1 MSNPH
6 SKNSENLKTSD
17 SIESEPVQAESAK
30 STPVPAKLT
39 RSKPTKSLRIAIF
52 TDVFLGIPGGIP
64 SSIRAQKT
72 ALESLGHQV
81 TIFCPGT
88 QQDFENPL
96 SKFGAN
102 HDPNIILVP
111 TAKFLINGASFSK
124 WTKQIVHFIE
134 KKYPNLAETFDL
146 FHIHYE
152 ATTSMAGLILAKKH
166 HIKTIQT
173 MHGRED
179 MAIAINVPHPF
190 KTLAATGINLIH
202 RTTLKS
208 ILKNSPKPDYQ
219 NPVLKKSPDL
229 NYQNAEIKSSSQPD
243 HQNPELKNLAPTI
256 ARRQMWQMM
265 TRQANLAD
273 QVITPSAHFAKKLR
287 LFGVTR
293 PISVISNGINDQEIT
308 NFTPK
313 IRTYQNHE
321 PLRILWFSRL
331 SKEKRILPFLESL
344 QIAQKLEPNFRFI
357 FTIIGDGN
365 QISKVQKFCKKH
377 FDETS
382 IKILGTI
389 PHQEILQKYTEDQH
403 LSIINS
409 YQFDTQGLTILEA
422 AACNLPVIYADPD
435 MTEIV
440 PNHGGLCAKSP
451 TPRAMAKLLLKIHR
465 QPELIQKLSQ
475 NLAASEK
482 TYLQSHQIEKLLKL
496 YRQLS

>member
-6 SKNSENLKTSD
+6 SKNPESLKYQNLKG
-17 SIESEPVQAESAK
+17 QNLK
-30 STPVPAKLT
+30 NPA
-39 RSKPTKSLRIAIF
+39 PTKALRIAIF

-96 SKFGAN
+96 SQFGAN

-111 TAKFLINGASFSK
+111 TAKFLVNGAPFSK
-124 WTKQIVHFIE
+124 WTKYVTRFIE
-134 KKYPNLAETFDL
+134 QKYPNLAETFDL
-146 FHIHYE
+146 FHVHYE
-152 ATTSMAGLILAKKH
+152 ATTSMAGLLLAKKYG
-166 HIKTIQT
+166 IKVIQT

-179 MAIAINVPHPF
+179 MAIAINAPHPF

-202 RTTLKS
+202 RTTLKPIAKKS
-208 ILKNSPKPDYQ
+208 LKPDYQ
-219 NPVLKKSPDL
+219 NT
-229 NYQNAEIKSSSQPD
+229 EI
-243 HQNPELKNLAPTI
+243 KNLAPTI

-265 TRQANLAD
+265 VRQANLAD
-273 QVITPSAHFAKKLR
+273 QVITPSAHFAKKLQ

-293 PISVISNGINDQEIT
+293 PISVISNGIADQEMT
-308 NFTPK
+308 NFTPQV
-313 IRTYQNHE
+313 RSYQRSE

-344 QIAQKLEPNFRFI
+344 KLAQELEPNFRFI

-365 QISKVQKFCKKH
+365 QMSKVQKFCKKH
-377 FDETS
+377 FDEAS
-382 IKILGTI
+382 IKIFGTI
-389 PHQEILQKYTEDQH
+389 PHQEILQKYTKDQH

-435 MTEIV
+435 MSEIV

-451 TPRAMAKLLLKIHR
+451 NPCAMTELLLKIYH

-482 TYLQSHQIEKLLKL
+482 TYLQSQQIEKLLKL

>member
-6 SKNSENLKTSD
+6 SKNSENLKH
-17 SIESEPVQAESAK
+17 QNFK
-30 STPVPAKLT
+30 SQNPKNPA
-39 RSKPTKSLRIAIF
+39 PTKTLRIAIF

-96 SKFGAN
+96 SQFGAN

-111 TAKFLINGASFSK
+111 TAKFLVNGAPFSK
-124 WTKQIVHFIE
+124 WTKHVIRFIE
-134 KKYPNLAETFDL
+134 EKYPNLTESFDF

-152 ATTSMAGLILAKKH
+152 ATTSMAGLILAKKY

-190 KTLAATGINLIH
+190 KTIAATGINLIH
-202 RTTLKS
+202 CTTLKS
-208 ILKNSPKPDYQ
+208 ISKKSPRPDYQ
-219 NPVLKKSPDL
+219 NPEPKKSPSL
-229 NYQNAEIKSSSQPD
+229 NYQNTKI
-243 HQNPELKNLAPTI
+243 KNLAPTI
-256 ARRQMWQMM
+256 ARREMWQMM

-273 QVITPSAHFAKKLR
+273 QVITPSAHFAKKLQ
-287 LFGVTR
+287 LLGVIR
-293 PISVISNGINDQEIT
+293 PISVISNGIADQEIA
-308 NFTPK
+308 NFTPQ
-313 IRTYQNHE
+313 IRAYQNHK

-331 SKEKRILPFLESL
+331 SKEKRILPFLEAL
-344 QIAQKLEPNFRFI
+344 KITQELEPNFRFV

-365 QISKVQKFCKKH
+365 QMSKVRKFCRKH
-377 FDETS
+377 FDEAS

-435 MTEIV
+435 MSEIV

-451 TPRAMAKLLLKIHR
+451 TPHAMAELLLKIYH
-465 QPELIQKLSQ
+465 QPEIIQKLSQ

-482 TYLQSHQIEKLLKL
+482 TYLQSHQIEKLLGL

>member
-6 SKNSENLKTSD
+6 SQNLENLKNSEPTK
-17 SIESEPVQAESAK
+17 SEPTQLNPKNPS
-30 STPVPAKLT
+30 
-39 RSKPTKSLRIAIF
+39 PTKSLRIAIF

-96 SKFGAN
+96 SQFGAN

-111 TAKFLINGASFSK
+111 TAKFLVNGAPFSK
-124 WTKQIVHFIE
+124 WTKYVTRFIE
-134 KKYPNLAETFDL
+134 QKYPNLAETFDL
-146 FHIHYE
+146 FHVHYE
-152 ATTSMAGLILAKKH
+152 ATTSMAGLLLAKKYG
-166 HIKTIQT
+166 IKVIQT

-202 RTTLKS
+202 RTTLKPIAKKS
-208 ILKNSPKPDYQ
+208 LKPDYQ
-219 NPVLKKSPDL
+219 NT
-229 NYQNAEIKSSSQPD
+229 EI
-243 HQNPELKNLAPTI
+243 KNLAPTI

-265 TRQANLAD
+265 VRQANLAD
-273 QVITPSAHFAKKLR
+273 QVITPSAHFAKKLQ

-293 PISVISNGINDQEIT
+293 PISVISNGIADQEMT
-308 NFTPK
+308 NFTPQV
-313 IRTYQNHE
+313 RSYQRNE

-344 QIAQKLEPNFRFI
+344 KLAQELEPNFRFI

-365 QISKVQKFCKKH
+365 QMSKVQKFCKKH
-377 FDETS
+377 FDEAS
-382 IKILGTI
+382 IKIFGTI
-389 PHQEILQKYTEDQH
+389 PHQEILQKYTKDQH

-435 MTEIV
+435 MSEIV

-451 TPRAMAKLLLKIHR
+451 NPCAMTELLLKIYH

-482 TYLQSHQIEKLLKL
+482 TYLQSQQIEKLLKL

>member
-6 SKNSENLKTSD
+6 SKNPESLKHQNLKD
-17 SIESEPVQAESAK
+17 QNLK
-30 STPVPAKLT
+30 NPA
-39 RSKPTKSLRIAIF
+39 PTKTLRIAIF

-64 SSIRAQKT
+64 SSIRAQKDS
-72 ALESLGHQV
+72 LEALGHQV

-96 SKFGAN
+96 SQFGAN

-111 TAKFLINGASFSK
+111 TAKFLVNGAPFSK
-124 WTKQIVHFIE
+124 WTKYATRFIE
-134 KKYPNLAETFDL
+134 QKYPNLAETFDL

-152 ATTSMAGLILAKKH
+152 ATTSMAGLLLAKKYG
-166 HIKTIQT
+166 IKVVQT

-179 MAIAINVPHPF
+179 MAIATNVPHPF

-208 ILKNSPKPDYQ
+208 ILKKSSRSDYR
-219 NPVLKKSPDL
+219 NPEPKKSPGP
-229 NYQNAEIKSSSQPD
+229 NYQNAEI
-243 HQNPELKNLAPTI
+243 KNLAPTI
-256 ARRQMWQMM
+256 ARREMWQMM
-265 TRQANLAD
+265 VRQANLAD

-293 PISVISNGINDQEIT
+293 PISVISNGISDQEIA
-308 NFTPK
+308 NFTPR
-313 IRTYQNHE
+313 IRTYQDHE

-344 QIAQKLEPNFRFI
+344 RIAQELEPNFRFI

-365 QISKVQKFCKKH
+365 QMSKVQKFCKKH
-377 FDETS
+377 FDEAS

-389 PHQEILQKYTEDQH
+389 PHQEILQKYTKDQH

-435 MTEIV
+435 MSEIV

-451 TPRAMAKLLLKIHR
+451 APRAMAELLLEIYH

>member
-6 SKNSENLKTSD
+6 SKNPESLKHQNLKG
-17 SIESEPVQAESAK
+17 QNLK
-30 STPVPAKLT
+30 NPA
-39 RSKPTKSLRIAIF
+39 PTKALRIAIF

-96 SKFGAN
+96 SQFGAN

-111 TAKFLINGASFSK
+111 TAKFLVNGAPFSK
-124 WTKQIVHFIE
+124 WTKYVTRFIE
-134 KKYPNLAETFDL
+134 QKYPNLAETFDL
-146 FHIHYE
+146 FHVHYE
-152 ATTSMAGLILAKKH
+152 ATTSMAGLLLAKKYG
-166 HIKTIQT
+166 IKVIQT

-202 RTTLKS
+202 RTTLKPIAKKS
-208 ILKNSPKPDYQ
+208 LKPDYQ
-219 NPVLKKSPDL
+219 NT
-229 NYQNAEIKSSSQPD
+229 EI
-243 HQNPELKNLAPTI
+243 KNLAPTI

-265 TRQANLAD
+265 VRQANLAD
-273 QVITPSAHFAKKLR
+273 QVITPSAHFAKKLQ

-293 PISVISNGINDQEIT
+293 PISVISNGIADQEMT
-308 NFTPK
+308 NFTPQV
-313 IRTYQNHE
+313 RSYQRSE
-321 PLRILWFSRL
+321 PLHILWFSRL

-344 QIAQKLEPNFRFI
+344 KLAQELEPNFRFI

-365 QISKVQKFCKKH
+365 QMSKVQKFCKKH
-377 FDETS
+377 FDEAS
-382 IKILGTI
+382 IKIFGTI
-389 PHQEILQKYTEDQH
+389 PHQEILQKYTKDQH

-435 MTEIV
+435 MSEIV

-451 TPRAMAKLLLKIHR
+451 NPCAMTELLLKIYH

-482 TYLQSHQIEKLLKL
+482 TYLQSQQIEKLLKL

>member
-6 SKNSENLKTSD
+6 SKNPESLKYQNLKG
-17 SIESEPVQAESAK
+17 QNLK
-30 STPVPAKLT
+30 NPA
-39 RSKPTKSLRIAIF
+39 PTKALRIAIF

-64 SSIRAQKT
+64 SSIRAQKDS
-72 ALESLGHQV
+72 LEALGHQV

-96 SKFGAN
+96 SQFGAN

-111 TAKFLINGASFSK
+111 TAKFLVNGAPFSK
-124 WTKQIVHFIE
+124 WAKEVVRFIE
-134 KKYPNLAETFDL
+134 KKYPNLAESFDL

-152 ATTSMAGLILAKKH
+152 ATTSMAGLILAKKY
-166 HIKTIQT
+166 HIKTVQT

-179 MAIAINVPHPF
+179 MAIAINVPHPL

-208 ILKNSPKPDYQ
+208 ISKKSPRPDYQ
-219 NPVLKKSPDL
+219 NPEPKKSLGL
-229 NYQNAEIKSSSQPD
+229 NYQNAEI
-243 HQNPELKNLAPTI
+243 KNLAPTI
-256 ARRQMWQMM
+256 ARREMWQMM

-293 PISVISNGINDQEIT
+293 PISVISNGISDQEIA
-308 NFTPK
+308 NFTPR
-313 IRTYQNHE
+313 IRTYQDHK

-331 SKEKRILPFLESL
+331 SKEKRILPFLEAL
-344 QIAQKLEPNFRFI
+344 KITQELEPNFRFV

-365 QISKVQKFCKKH
+365 QMSKVQKFCKKH
-377 FDETS
+377 FDEAS

-389 PHQEILQKYTEDQH
+389 PHQEILQKYTKDQH

-435 MTEIV
+435 MSEIV

-451 TPRAMAKLLLKIHR
+451 SPRAMAELLLKIHH
-465 QPELIQKLSQ
+465 QPEIIQKLSQ

-482 TYLQSHQIEKLLKL
+482 TYLQSHQIEKLLGL

>member
-6 SKNSENLKTSD
+6 SKNPESLKHQNLKG
-17 SIESEPVQAESAK
+17 QNLK
-30 STPVPAKLT
+30 NPA
-39 RSKPTKSLRIAIF
+39 PTKALRIAIF

-96 SKFGAN
+96 SQFGAN

-111 TAKFLINGASFSK
+111 TAKFLVNGAPFSK
-124 WTKQIVHFIE
+124 WTKQVVRFIE
-134 KKYPNLAETFDL
+134 GKYPNLTESFDL

-152 ATTSMAGLILAKKH
+152 ATTSMAGLILAKKY
-166 HIKTIQT
+166 HIKTVQT

-179 MAIAINVPHPF
+179 MAIAINAPHPF
-190 KTLAATGINLIH
+190 KTIAATGINLIH

-208 ILKNSPKPDYQ
+208 ISKKSPRPDYQ
-219 NPVLKKSPDL
+219 NPEPKKSPGP
-229 NYQNAEIKSSSQPD
+229 NYQNAEI
-243 HQNPELKNLAPTI
+243 KNLAPTI
-256 ARRQMWQMM
+256 ARREMWQMM
-265 TRQANLAD
+265 VRQANLAD
-273 QVITPSAHFAKKLR
+273 QVITPSAHFAKKLQ

-293 PISVISNGINDQEIT
+293 PISVISNGISDQEIA
-308 NFTPK
+308 NFTPR
-313 IRTYQNHE
+313 IRTYQDHE

-344 QIAQKLEPNFRFI
+344 RIAQELEPSFRFI

-365 QISKVQKFCKKH
+365 QMSKVQKFCRKH
-377 FDETS
+377 FDEAS
-382 IKILGTI
+382 VKILGTI

-435 MTEIV
+435 MSEIV

-451 TPRAMAKLLLKIHR
+451 TPHAMAELLLEIYH
-465 QPELIQKLSQ
+465 QPEIIQKLSQ

-482 TYLQSHQIEKLLKL
+482 TYLQSHQIEKLLGL

>member
-1 MSNPH
+1 MSNTH
-6 SKNSENLKTSD
+6 SQNSENLKHQN
-17 SIESEPVQAESAK
+17 PKGQN
-30 STPVPAKLT
+30 PQNPAPIKT
-39 RSKPTKSLRIAIF
+39 LRIAIF

-64 SSIRAQKT
+64 SSIRAQK
-72 ALESLGHQV
+72 ASLEALGHQV

-88 QQDFENPL
+88 QKDYSNPL
-96 SKFGAN
+96 NKFGAD
-102 HDPNIILVP
+102 HDPNVILVP
-111 TAKFLINGASFSK
+111 TAKFLVNGAPFSK
-124 WTKQIVHFIE
+124 WTKEVVRFIE
-134 KKYPNLAETFDL
+134 QKYPNLTKSFDL

-152 ATTSMAGLILAKKH
+152 ATTSMAGLILAKKY

-179 MAIAINVPHPF
+179 MAITINVPHPF

-202 RTTLKS
+202 YTTLKP
-208 ILKNSPKPDYQ
+208 ILKKTPKSDYR
-219 NPVLKKSPDL
+219 NPEPKKSPGL
-229 NYQNAEIKSSSQPD
+229 NYQNTEI
-243 HQNPELKNLAPTI
+243 KNLAPTI
-256 ARRQMWQMM
+256 ARREMWQMM
-265 TRQANLAD
+265 VRQANLAD
-273 QVITPSAHFAKKLR
+273 QVITPSAHFAKKLQ

-293 PISVISNGINDQEIT
+293 PISVISNGIADQEMT

-313 IRTYQNHE
+313 IRTYQNNE

-344 QIAQKLEPNFRFI
+344 RIAQKLEPNFRFI
-357 FTIIGDGN
+357 FAIIGDGN
-365 QISKVQKFCKKH
+365 QMSKVQKFCKKH
-377 FDETS
+377 FDEAS

-451 TPRAMAKLLLKIHR
+451 APRDMAELLLEIYH

>member
-1 MSNPH
+1 MPNPH
-6 SKNSENLKTSD
+6 SKLH
-17 SIESEPVQAESAK
+17 
-30 STPVPAKLT
+30 
-39 RSKPTKSLRIAIF
+39 IAIF

-72 ALESLGHQV
+72 SLEALGHQV

-88 QQDFENPL
+88 QKDYSNPL
-96 SKFGAN
+96 NKFGAD

-111 TAKFLINGASFSK
+111 TAKFLVNGAPFSK
-124 WTKQIVHFIE
+124 WTKYVTRFIE

-152 ATTSMAGLILAKKH
+152 ATTSMAGLLLAKKYG
-166 HIKTIQT
+166 IKVVQT

-208 ILKNSPKPDYQ
+208 IAKKSPKPDYQ
-219 NPVLKKSPDL
+219 NT
-229 NYQNAEIKSSSQPD
+229 EI
-243 HQNPELKNLAPTI
+243 KNLAPTI
-256 ARRQMWQMM
+256 ARREMWQMM
-265 TRQANLAD
+265 IRQANLAD
-273 QVITPSAHFAKKLR
+273 QVITPSAHFAKKLQ
-287 LFGVTR
+287 LFGVTH
-293 PISVISNGINDQEIT
+293 PISVISNGIADQEIA

-313 IRTYQNHE
+313 IRNYQRSE

-344 QIAQKLEPNFRFI
+344 RIAQKLEPNFRFI

-365 QISKVQKFCKKH
+365 QMSKVQKFCKKH
-377 FDETS
+377 FDEAS

-435 MTEIV
+435 MSEIV

-451 TPRAMAKLLLKIHR
+451 TPHAMAELLLKIYH
-465 QPELIQKLSQ
+465 QPEIIQKLSQ

-482 TYLQSHQIEKLLKL
+482 TYLQSHQIKKLLDL
-496 YRQLS
+496 YFSLLNF

>member
-1 MSNPH
+1 MSTPH
-6 SKNSENLKTSD
+6 SQNLENFKNSEP
-17 SIESEPVQAESAK
+17 IESEPVQAESAK
-30 STPVPAKLT
+30 SKPIQSKFT

-72 ALESLGHQV
+72 SLEALGHQV

-88 QQDFENPL
+88 QKDYSNPL
-96 SKFGAN
+96 NKFGAD

-111 TAKFLINGASFSK
+111 TAKFLVNGAPFSK
-124 WTKQIVHFIE
+124 WTKYVTRFIE

-146 FHIHYE
+146 FHVHYE
-152 ATTSMAGLILAKKH
+152 ATTSMAGLLLAKKYG
-166 HIKTIQT
+166 IKVIQT

-202 RTTLKS
+202 RTTLKPIAKKS
-208 ILKNSPKPDYQ
+208 LKPDYQ
-219 NPVLKKSPDL
+219 NT
-229 NYQNAEIKSSSQPD
+229 EI
-243 HQNPELKNLAPTI
+243 KNLAPTI

-265 TRQANLAD
+265 VRQANLAD
-273 QVITPSAHFAKKLR
+273 QVITPSAHFAKKLQ

-293 PISVISNGINDQEIT
+293 PISVISNGIADQEMT
-308 NFTPK
+308 NFTPQV
-313 IRTYQNHE
+313 RSYQRSE

-344 QIAQKLEPNFRFI
+344 KLAQELEPNFRFI

-365 QISKVQKFCKKH
+365 QMSKVQKFCKKH
-377 FDETS
+377 FDEAS
-382 IKILGTI
+382 IKIFGTI
-389 PHQEILQKYTEDQH
+389 PHQEILQKYTKDQH

-435 MTEIV
+435 MSEIV

-451 TPRAMAKLLLKIHR
+451 NPCAMTELLLKIYH

-482 TYLQSHQIEKLLKL
+482 TYLQSQQIEKLLKL

>member
-6 SKNSENLKTSD
+6 SKNPESLKHQNLKG
-17 SIESEPVQAESAK
+17 QNLK
-30 STPVPAKLT
+30 NPA
-39 RSKPTKSLRIAIF
+39 PTKALRIAIF

-96 SKFGAN
+96 SQFGAN

-111 TAKFLINGASFSK
+111 TAKFLVNGAPFSK
-124 WTKQIVHFIE
+124 WTKYVTRFIE
-134 KKYPNLAETFDL
+134 QKYPNLAETFDL
-146 FHIHYE
+146 FHVHYE
-152 ATTSMAGLILAKKH
+152 ATTSMAGLLLAKKYG
-166 HIKTIQT
+166 IKVIQT

-202 RTTLKS
+202 RTTLKPIAKKS
-208 ILKNSPKPDYQ
+208 LKPDYQ
-219 NPVLKKSPDL
+219 NT
-229 NYQNAEIKSSSQPD
+229 EI
-243 HQNPELKNLAPTI
+243 KNLAPTI

-265 TRQANLAD
+265 VRQANLAD
-273 QVITPSAHFAKKLR
+273 QVITPSAHFAKKLQ

-293 PISVISNGINDQEIT
+293 PISVISNGIADQEMT
-308 NFTPK
+308 NFTPQV
-313 IRTYQNHE
+313 RSYQRSE

-344 QIAQKLEPNFRFI
+344 KLAQELEPNFRFI

-365 QISKVQKFCKKH
+365 QMSKVQKFCKKH
-377 FDETS
+377 FDEAS

-389 PHQEILQKYTEDQH
+389 PHQEILQKYTKDQH

-435 MTEIV
+435 MSEIV

-451 TPRAMAKLLLKIHR
+451 NPCAMTELLLKIYH

-482 TYLQSHQIEKLLKL
+482 TYLQSQQIEKLLKL

>member
-6 SKNSENLKTSD
+6 SKNPESLKYQNLKG
-17 SIESEPVQAESAK
+17 QNLK
-30 STPVPAKLT
+30 NPA
-39 RSKPTKSLRIAIF
+39 PTKAFRIAIF

-88 QQDFENPL
+88 QQDFKNPL

-102 HDPNIILVP
+102 CDPNIILVP
-111 TAKFLINGASFSK
+111 TAKFLVNGAPFSK
-124 WTKQIVHFIE
+124 WTKEVVRFIE
-134 KKYPNLAETFDL
+134 GKYPNLTESFDL

-152 ATTSMAGLILAKKH
+152 ATTSMAGLILAKKY
-166 HIKTIQT
+166 HIKTVQT

-208 ILKNSPKPDYQ
+208 ILKKSSRSDYR
-219 NPVLKKSPDL
+219 NPEPKKSPGP
-229 NYQNAEIKSSSQPD
+229 NYQNAEI
-243 HQNPELKNLAPTI
+243 KNLAPTI

-265 TRQANLAD
+265 VRQANLAD
-273 QVITPSAHFAKKLR
+273 QVITPSAHFAKKLQ

-293 PISVISNGINDQEIT
+293 PISVISNGIADQEMT
-308 NFTPK
+308 NFTPQV
-313 IRTYQNHE
+313 RSYQRSE

-344 QIAQKLEPNFRFI
+344 KLAQELEPNFRFI

-365 QISKVQKFCKKH
+365 QMSKVQKFCKKH
-377 FDETS
+377 FDEAS
-382 IKILGTI
+382 IKIFGTI
-389 PHQEILQKYTEDQH
+389 PHQEILQKYTKDQH

-435 MTEIV
+435 MSEIV

-451 TPRAMAKLLLKIHR
+451 NPCAMTELLLKIYH

>member
-6 SKNSENLKTSD
+6 SKNPESLKHQNLKG
-17 SIESEPVQAESAK
+17 QNLK
-30 STPVPAKLT
+30 NPA
-39 RSKPTKSLRIAIF
+39 PTKALRIAIF

-96 SKFGAN
+96 SQFGAN

-111 TAKFLINGASFSK
+111 TAKFLVNGAPFSK
-124 WTKQIVHFIE
+124 WTKYVTRFIE
-134 KKYPNLAETFDL
+134 QKYPNLAETFDL
-146 FHIHYE
+146 FHVHYE
-152 ATTSMAGLILAKKH
+152 ATTSMAGLLLAKKYG
-166 HIKTIQT
+166 IKVIQT

-202 RTTLKS
+202 RTTLKPIAKKS
-208 ILKNSPKPDYQ
+208 LKPDYQ
-219 NPVLKKSPDL
+219 NT
-229 NYQNAEIKSSSQPD
+229 EI
-243 HQNPELKNLAPTI
+243 KNLAPTI

-265 TRQANLAD
+265 VRQANLAD
-273 QVITPSAHFAKKLR
+273 QVITPSAHFAKKLQ
-287 LFGVTR
+287 LFGVTH
-293 PISVISNGINDQEIT
+293 PISVISNGIADQEMT
-308 NFTPK
+308 NFTPQV
-313 IRTYQNHE
+313 RSYQRSE

-344 QIAQKLEPNFRFI
+344 KLAQELEPNFRFI

-365 QISKVQKFCKKH
+365 QMSKVQKFCKKH
-377 FDETS
+377 FDEAS
-382 IKILGTI
+382 IKIFGTI
-389 PHQEILQKYTEDQH
+389 PHQEILQKYTKDQH

-435 MTEIV
+435 MSEIV

-451 TPRAMAKLLLKIHR
+451 NPCAMTELLLKIYH

-482 TYLQSHQIEKLLKL
+482 TYLQSQQIEKLLKL

>member
-6 SKNSENLKTSD
+6 SKNPESLKHQNLKG
-17 SIESEPVQAESAK
+17 QNLK
-30 STPVPAKLT
+30 NPA
-39 RSKPTKSLRIAIF
+39 PTKALRIAIF

-88 QQDFENPL
+88 
-96 SKFGAN
+96 

-111 TAKFLINGASFSK
+111 TAKFLVNGAPFSK
-124 WTKQIVHFIE
+124 WTKHVIRFIE
-134 KKYPNLAETFDL
+134 EKYPNLTESFDF

-152 ATTSMAGLILAKKH
+152 ATTSMAGLILAKKY

-190 KTLAATGINLIH
+190 KTIAATGINLIH

-208 ILKNSPKPDYQ
+208 ISKKSPRPDYQ
-219 NPVLKKSPDL
+219 NPEPKKSPSL
-229 NYQNAEIKSSSQPD
+229 NYQNAKI
-243 HQNPELKNLAPTI
+243 KNLAPTI
-256 ARRQMWQMM
+256 ARREMWQMM

-273 QVITPSAHFAKKLR
+273 QVITPSAHFAKKLQ

-293 PISVISNGINDQEIT
+293 PISVISNGIADQEIA
-308 NFTPK
+308 NFTPR
-313 IRTYQNHE
+313 IRTYQDHE

-344 QIAQKLEPNFRFI
+344 KLAQELEPDFRFI

-365 QISKVQKFCKKH
+365 QMSKVRKFCRKH
-377 FDETS
+377 FDEAS

-435 MTEIV
+435 MSEIV

-451 TPRAMAKLLLKIHR
+451 APRAMAELLLEIYH

>member
-1 MSNPH
+1 MSNHH
-6 SKNSENLKTSD
+6 SKNSENLKHQNLKD
-17 SIESEPVQAESAK
+17 QNPK
-30 STPVPAKLT
+30 NPAYI
-39 RSKPTKSLRIAIF
+39 KPLHIAFF

-64 SSIRAQKT
+64 SSIRAQK
-72 ALESLGHQV
+72 ASLEALGHQV

-88 QQDFENPL
+88 QKDYSNPL
-96 SKFGAN
+96 NKFGAD

-111 TAKFLINGASFSK
+111 TAKFLVNGAPFSK
-124 WTKQIVHFIE
+124 WTKYVTRFIE

-179 MAIAINVPHPF
+179 MAIATNVPHPF
-190 KTLAATGINLIH
+190 KTLTATGINLIH
-202 RTTLKS
+202 YTTLKS
-208 ILKNSPKPDYQ
+208 ILKKSPQSDYQ
-219 NPVLKKSPDL
+219 NPEPKKSPGL
-229 NYQNAEIKSSSQPD
+229 NYQNAEIK
-243 HQNPELKNLAPTI
+243 NLTPTI
-256 ARRQMWQMM
+256 ARREMWQMM

-273 QVITPSAHFAKKLR
+273 QVITPSAHFAKKLQ

-293 PISVISNGINDQEIT
+293 PISIISNGINDQEIA
-308 NFTPK
+308 NFTPQV
-313 IRTYQNHE
+313 RTYQNND

-344 QIAQKLEPNFRFI
+344 RIAQELEPNFRFI

-365 QISKVQKFCKKH
+365 QMSKVQKFCKKH
-377 FDETS
+377 FDEAS

-389 PHQEILQKYTEDQH
+389 PHQEILQKYTKDQH

-435 MTEIV
+435 MSEIV

-451 TPRAMAKLLLKIHR
+451 APRAMAELLLKIHH

-482 TYLQSHQIEKLLKL
+482 TYLQSRQIEKLLKL

>member
-6 SKNSENLKTSD
+6 SKNPESLKHQNLKG
-17 SIESEPVQAESAK
+17 QNLK
-30 STPVPAKLT
+30 NLT
-39 RSKPTKSLRIAIF
+39 PTKMLRIAIF

-72 ALESLGHQV
+72 ALEALGHQV
-81 TIFCPGT
+81 TVFCPGT

-111 TAKFLINGASFSK
+111 TAKFLINDAPFSK
-124 WTKQIVHFIE
+124 WTKSVTRFIE
-134 KKYPNLAETFDL
+134 QKYPNLTETFDL

-152 ATTSMAGLILAKKH
+152 ATTSMAGLLLAKKYN
-166 HIKTIQT
+166 IKVVQT

-179 MAIAINVPHPF
+179 MAIAINVSHPF
-190 KTLAATGINLIH
+190 KTLVATGINTIH
-202 RTTLKS
+202 RATLKS
-208 ILKNSPKPDYQ
+208 ITKKSPKPDYQ
-219 NPVLKKSPDL
+219 NP
-229 NYQNAEIKSSSQPD
+229 EI
-243 HQNPELKNLAPTI
+243 KNLAPTI
-256 ARRQMWQMM
+256 ARREMWQMM
-265 TRQANLAD
+265 VRQANLAD
-273 QVITPSAHFAKKLR
+273 QVITPSAHFAKKLQ

-293 PISVISNGINDQEIT
+293 PISIISNGIADQEIA

-313 IRTYQNHE
+313 IRTYRNHE

-344 QIAQKLEPNFRFI
+344 QIAQELEPNFRFI

-365 QISKVQKFCKKH
+365 QMSKVQKFCKRH
-377 FDETS
+377 FDEAS

-389 PHQEILQKYTEDQH
+389 PHQEILQKYTKDQH

-451 TPRAMAKLLLKIHR
+451 APRAMAELLLKIHH

>member
-6 SKNSENLKTSD
+6 SKNPESLKHQNLKG
-17 SIESEPVQAESAK
+17 QNLK
-30 STPVPAKLT
+30 NPA
-39 RSKPTKSLRIAIF
+39 PTKALRIAIF

-96 SKFGAN
+96 SQFGAN

-111 TAKFLINGASFSK
+111 TAKFLVNGAPFSK
-124 WTKQIVHFIE
+124 WTKQVVRFIE
-134 KKYPNLAETFDL
+134 GKYPNLTESFDL

-152 ATTSMAGLILAKKH
+152 ATTSMAGLILAKKY
-166 HIKTIQT
+166 HIKTVQT

-190 KTLAATGINLIH
+190 KTIAATGINLIH

-208 ILKNSPKPDYQ
+208 ISKKSPRPDYQ
-219 NPVLKKSPDL
+219 NPEPKKSPGL
-229 NYQNAEIKSSSQPD
+229 NYQNAEI
-243 HQNPELKNLAPTI
+243 KNLAPTI
-256 ARRQMWQMM
+256 ARREMWQMM

-293 PISVISNGINDQEIT
+293 PISVISNGISDQEIA
-308 NFTPK
+308 NFTPR
-313 IRTYQNHE
+313 IRTYQDHE

-331 SKEKRILPFLESL
+331 SKEKRILPFLEAL
-344 QIAQKLEPNFRFI
+344 RIAQELEPNFRFI

-365 QISKVQKFCKKH
+365 QMSKVQKFCKKH
-377 FDETS
+377 FDEAS

-389 PHQEILQKYTEDQH
+389 PHQEILQKYTKDQH

-435 MTEIV
+435 MSEIV

-451 TPRAMAKLLLKIHR
+451 APRAMAELLLEIYH

>member
-6 SKNSENLKTSD
+6 SKNPESLKHQNLKG
-17 SIESEPVQAESAK
+17 QNLK
-30 STPVPAKLT
+30 NPA
-39 RSKPTKSLRIAIF
+39 PTKALRIAIF

-96 SKFGAN
+96 SQFGAN

-111 TAKFLINGASFSK
+111 TAKFLVNGAPFSK
-124 WTKQIVHFIE
+124 WTKEVVRFIE
-134 KKYPNLAETFDL
+134 KKYPNLTESFDL

-152 ATTSMAGLILAKKH
+152 ATTSMAGLILAKKY

-202 RTTLKS
+202 YTTLKP
-208 ILKNSPKPDYQ
+208 I
-219 NPVLKKSPDL
+219 LKKSSRSDYRNPEPKKSPGL
-229 NYQNAEIKSSSQPD
+229 NYQNAEI
-243 HQNPELKNLAPTI
+243 KNLAPTI
-256 ARRQMWQMM
+256 ARREMWQMM

-273 QVITPSAHFAKKLR
+273 RVITPSAHFAKKLQ

-293 PISVISNGINDQEIT
+293 PIFVISNGINDQEIA
-308 NFTPK
+308 NFTPQ

-331 SKEKRILPFLESL
+331 SKEKRILPFLEAL
-344 QIAQKLEPNFRFI
+344 KITQELEPDFRFV

-365 QISKVQKFCKKH
+365 QMSKVRKFYRKH
-377 FDETS
+377 FDEAS

-389 PHQEILQKYTEDQH
+389 PHQEILQKYTKDQH

-435 MTEIV
+435 MSEIV

-451 TPRAMAKLLLKIHR
+451 APRDMAELLLEIYH
-465 QPELIQKLSQ
+465 QPEIIQKLSQ

-482 TYLQSHQIEKLLKL
+482 TYLQSHQIEKLLDL

>member
-6 SKNSENLKTSD
+6 SQNSENLKHQNLKD
-17 SIESEPVQAESAK
+17 QNPK
-30 STPVPAKLT
+30 NPAPIKTLH
-39 RSKPTKSLRIAIF
+39 IAIF

-64 SSIRAQKT
+64 SSIRAQK
-72 ALESLGHQV
+72 ASLEALGHQV

-88 QQDFENPL
+88 QKDYLNPL
-96 SKFGAN
+96 TKFGAN

-111 TAKFLINGASFSK
+111 TAKFLVNGAPFSK
-124 WTKQIVHFIE
+124 WTKHVIRFIE
-134 KKYPNLAETFDL
+134 EKYPNLTESFDF

-152 ATTSMAGLILAKKH
+152 ATTSIAGLILAKKY
-166 HIKTIQT
+166 HIKTVQT

-190 KTLAATGINLIH
+190 KTIAATGINLIH

-208 ILKNSPKPDYQ
+208 ISKKSPRPDYQ
-219 NPVLKKSPDL
+219 NPEPKKSPSL
-229 NYQNAEIKSSSQPD
+229 NYQNAKI
-243 HQNPELKNLAPTI
+243 KNLAPTI
-256 ARRQMWQMM
+256 ARREMWQMM
-265 TRQANLAD
+265 VRQANLAD
-273 QVITPSAHFAKKLR
+273 QVITPSAHFAKKLQ

-293 PISVISNGINDQEIT
+293 PISVISNGISDQEIA
-308 NFTPK
+308 NFTPR
-313 IRTYQNHE
+313 IRTYQDHE

-344 QIAQKLEPNFRFI
+344 RIAQELEPNFRFI

-365 QISKVQKFCKKH
+365 QMSKVQKFCKKH
-377 FDETS
+377 FDEAS

-389 PHQEILQKYTEDQH
+389 PHQEILQKYTKDQH

-435 MTEIV
+435 MSEIV

-451 TPRAMAKLLLKIHR
+451 TPRAMAELLLEIYH
-465 QPELIQKLSQ
+465 QPEIIQKLSQ

>member
-6 SKNSENLKTSD
+6 SKNSENLKHQN
-17 SIESEPVQAESAK
+17 PKGQNPK
-30 STPVPAKLT
+30 NPAPIKT
-39 RSKPTKSLRIAIF
+39 LRIAIF

-64 SSIRAQKT
+64 SSIRAQK
-72 ALESLGHQV
+72 ASLEALGHQV

-88 QQDFENPL
+88 QKDYSNPL
-96 SKFGAN
+96 NKFGADY
-102 HDPNIILVP
+102 DPNVILVP
-111 TAKFLINGASFSK
+111 TAKFLVNGAPFSK
-124 WTKQIVHFIE
+124 WTKYVTRFIE
-134 KKYPNLAETFDL
+134 KKYPNLAEAFDL

-152 ATTSMAGLILAKKH
+152 ATTSMAGLLLAKKYG
-166 HIKTIQT
+166 IKVVQT

-208 ILKNSPKPDYQ
+208 IAKKSPKPDYQ
-219 NPVLKKSPDL
+219 NL
-229 NYQNAEIKSSSQPD
+229 EIKKSSQPD
-243 HQNPELKNLAPTI
+243 HQNPALKNLAPTI
-256 ARRQMWQMM
+256 ARREMWQMM
-265 TRQANLAD
+265 VRQANLAD
-273 QVITPSAHFAKKLR
+273 QVITPSTHFAKKLQ
-287 LFGVTR
+287 LFGVTH
-293 PISVISNGINDQEIT
+293 PISVISNGIADQEIA

-313 IRTYQNHE
+313 IRTYQNNE

-344 QIAQKLEPNFRFI
+344 RIAQKLEPNFRFI

-365 QISKVQKFCKKH
+365 QMSKVQKFCKKH
-377 FDETS
+377 FDEAS

-435 MTEIV
+435 MSEIV

-451 TPRAMAKLLLKIHR
+451 TPHAMAELLLKIYH
-465 QPELIQKLSQ
+465 QPEIIQKLSQ

-482 TYLQSHQIEKLLKL
+482 TYLQSHQIKKLLDL
-496 YRQLS
+496 YFSLLNF

>member
-6 SKNSENLKTSD
+6 SQNLENFKNSEPTQS
-17 SIESEPVQAESAK
+17 ESTQLNPIQS
-30 STPVPAKLT
+30 KL
-39 RSKPTKSLRIAIF
+39 TKSLRIAIF

-64 SSIRAQKT
+64 SSIRAQKN
-72 ALESLGHQV
+72 ALEALGHQV

-88 QQDFENPL
+88 QKDYFNPL
-96 SKFGAN
+96 NKFGADR
-102 HDPNIILVP
+102 DPNIILVP
-111 TAKFLINGASFSK
+111 TAKFLVNGAPFSK
-124 WTKQIVHFIE
+124 WTKYVTRFIE

-152 ATTSMAGLILAKKH
+152 ATTSMAGLLLAKKYN
-166 HIKTIQT
+166 IKVVQT

-179 MAIAINVPHPF
+179 MAIAINVPYPF

-208 ILKNSPKPDYQ
+208 ISKKSPRPDYQ
-219 NPVLKKSPDL
+219 NPEPKKSPSL
-229 NYQNAEIKSSSQPD
+229 NYQNAKI
-243 HQNPELKNLAPTI
+243 KNLAPTI
-256 ARRQMWQMM
+256 ARREMWQMM

-273 QVITPSAHFAKKLR
+273 QVITPSAHFAKKLQ

-293 PISVISNGINDQEIT
+293 PISVISNGIADQEIA
-308 NFTPK
+308 NFTPR
-313 IRTYQNHE
+313 IRTYQDHE

-344 QIAQKLEPNFRFI
+344 RIAQELEPNFRFI

-365 QISKVQKFCKKH
+365 QMSKVRKFCRKH
-377 FDETS
+377 FDEAS

-389 PHQEILQKYTEDQH
+389 PRQKILQKYTEDQH

-451 TPRAMAKLLLKIHR
+451 APRDMAELLLEIYH
-465 QPELIQKLSQ
+465 QPEIIQKLSQ

>member
-6 SKNSENLKTSD
+6 SKNPESLKHQNLKG
-17 SIESEPVQAESAK
+17 QNLK
-30 STPVPAKLT
+30 NPA
-39 RSKPTKSLRIAIF
+39 PTKALRIAIF

-96 SKFGAN
+96 SQFGAN

-111 TAKFLINGASFSK
+111 TAKFLVNGAPFSK
-124 WTKQIVHFIE
+124 WTKYVTRFIE
-134 KKYPNLAETFDL
+134 QKYPNLAETFDL
-146 FHIHYE
+146 FHVHYE
-152 ATTSMAGLILAKKH
+152 ATTSMAGLLLAKKYC
-166 HIKTIQT
+166 IKVIQT

-208 ILKNSPKPDYQ
+208 ILKKSSRSDYR
-219 NPVLKKSPDL
+219 NPEPKKSPGP
-229 NYQNAEIKSSSQPD
+229 NYQNAEI
-243 HQNPELKNLAPTI
+243 KNLAPTI
-256 ARRQMWQMM
+256 ARREMWQMM
-265 TRQANLAD
+265 VRQANLAD
-273 QVITPSAHFAKKLR
+273 QVITPSAHFAKKLQ

-293 PISVISNGINDQEIT
+293 PISVISNGINDQEIA
-308 NFTPK
+308 NFTPQ
-313 IRTYQNHE
+313 IRTYQDHE

-344 QIAQKLEPNFRFI
+344 RIAQELEPDFRFV

-365 QISKVQKFCKKH
+365 QMSKVRKFCKKH
-377 FDETS
+377 FDEAS

-389 PHQEILQKYTEDQH
+389 PHQEILQKYTKDQH

-435 MTEIV
+435 MSEIV

-451 TPRAMAKLLLKIHR
+451 APRAMAELLLKTYH

>member
-30 STPVPAKLT
+30 SKPVQAKLT

-64 SSIRAQKT
+64 SSIRAQK
-72 ALESLGHQV
+72 ASLEALGHQV

-88 QQDFENPL
+88 HQDFENPL

-111 TAKFLINGASFSK
+111 TAKFLINGAPFSK
-124 WTKQIVHFIE
+124 WAKQVVRFIE
-134 KKYPNLAETFDL
+134 KKYPNLNESFDL

-152 ATTSMAGLILAKKH
+152 ATTSMAGLILAKKY

-208 ILKNSPKPDYQ
+208 ILKKSPKPNYQ
-219 NPVLKKSPDL
+219 NPEPKKSPGL
-229 NYQNAEIKSSSQPD
+229 NHQNTEIK
-243 HQNPELKNLAPTI
+243 NFAPTI
-256 ARRQMWQMM
+256 ARREMWQMM
-265 TRQANLAD
+265 VRQANLAD
-273 QVITPSAHFAKKLR
+273 QVITPSAHFAKKLQ

-293 PISVISNGINDQEIT
+293 PISVISNGIADQEMT

-365 QISKVQKFCKKH
+365 QMSKVRKFCKKH
-377 FDETS
+377 FDEAS

-389 PHQEILQKYTEDQH
+389 PHQKILQKYTKNQH

-451 TPRAMAKLLLKIHR
+451 APRAMAELLLKIHH

>member
-6 SKNSENLKTSD
+6 SKNSENLKH
-17 SIESEPVQAESAK
+17 QNFK
-30 STPVPAKLT
+30 SQNPKNPA
-39 RSKPTKSLRIAIF
+39 PTKTLRIAIF

-96 SKFGAN
+96 SQFGAN

-111 TAKFLINGASFSK
+111 TAKFLVNGAPFSK
-124 WTKQIVHFIE
+124 WTKHVIRFIE
-134 KKYPNLAETFDL
+134 EKYPNLTESFDF

-152 ATTSMAGLILAKKH
+152 ATTSMAGLILAKKY

-190 KTLAATGINLIH
+190 KTIAATGINLIH
-202 RTTLKS
+202 CTTLKS
-208 ILKNSPKPDYQ
+208 ISKKSPRPDYQ
-219 NPVLKKSPDL
+219 NPEPKKSPSL
-229 NYQNAEIKSSSQPD
+229 NYQNTKI
-243 HQNPELKNLAPTI
+243 KNLAPTI
-256 ARRQMWQMM
+256 ARREMWQMM

-273 QVITPSAHFAKKLR
+273 QVITPSAHFAKKLQ
-287 LFGVTR
+287 LLGVIR
-293 PISVISNGINDQEIT
+293 PISVISNGIADQEIA
-308 NFTPK
+308 NFTPQ
-313 IRTYQNHE
+313 IRAYQNHK

-344 QIAQKLEPNFRFI
+344 RIAQKLEPNFRFI

-365 QISKVQKFCKKH
+365 QMPKVQKFCKKH
-377 FDETS
+377 FDEAS

-435 MTEIV
+435 MSEIV

-451 TPRAMAKLLLKIHR
+451 TPHAMAELLLKIYH
-465 QPELIQKLSQ
+465 QPEIIQKLSQ

-482 TYLQSHQIEKLLKL
+482 TYLQSHQIEKLLGL

>member
-6 SKNSENLKTSD
+6 SKNSESLKHQNLKG
-17 SIESEPVQAESAK
+17 QNLK
-30 STPVPAKLT
+30 NPA
-39 RSKPTKSLRIAIF
+39 PTKALRIAIF

-96 SKFGAN
+96 SQFGAN

-111 TAKFLINGASFSK
+111 TAKFLVNGAPFSK
-124 WTKQIVHFIE
+124 WTKHVIRFIE
-134 KKYPNLAETFDL
+134 EKYPNLTESFDF

-166 HIKTIQT
+166 HIKTVQT

-208 ILKNSPKPDYQ
+208 IAKKSPKPDYQ
-219 NPVLKKSPDL
+219 NT
-229 NYQNAEIKSSSQPD
+229 EI
-243 HQNPELKNLAPTI
+243 KNLAPTI
-256 ARRQMWQMM
+256 ARREMWQMM
-265 TRQANLAD
+265 VRQANLAD
-273 QVITPSAHFAKKLR
+273 QVITPSAHFAKKLQ
-287 LFGVTR
+287 LFGVTH
-293 PISVISNGINDQEIT
+293 PISVISNGINVQEIA

-313 IRTYQNHE
+313 IRNYQRSE

-344 QIAQKLEPNFRFI
+344 RIAQKLEPNFRFI

-365 QISKVQKFCKKH
+365 QMSKVQKFCKKH
-377 FDETS
+377 FDEAS

-422 AACNLPVIYADPD
+422 AACNLPVIYADPN
-435 MTEIV
+435 MSEIV

-451 TPRAMAKLLLKIHR
+451 TPHAMAELLLKIYH
-465 QPELIQKLSQ
+465 QPEIIQKLSQ

-482 TYLQSHQIEKLLKL
+482 TYLQSHQIKKLLDL
-496 YRQLS
+496 YFSLLNF

>member
-6 SKNSENLKTSD
+6 
-17 SIESEPVQAESAK
+17 P
-30 STPVPAKLT
+30 KLH
-39 RSKPTKSLRIAIF
+39 IAIF

-64 SSIRAQKT
+64 SSIRAQK
-72 ALESLGHQV
+72 ASLETLGHQV

-88 QQDFENPL
+88 QKDYINPPT
-96 SKFGAN
+96 KFGAN
-102 HDPNIILVP
+102 QDPNIVIVP
-111 TAKFLINGASFSK
+111 TAKFLVNGAPFSK
-124 WTKQIVHFIE
+124 WTKYVTRFIE

-146 FHIHYE
+146 FHVHYE
-152 ATTSMAGLILAKKH
+152 ATTSMAGLLLAKKYG
-166 HIKTIQT
+166 IKVIQT

-179 MAIAINVPHPF
+179 MAIAINVPHPL

-202 RTTLKS
+202 RATLKS
-208 ILKNSPKPDYQ
+208 ITKKSPKPDYQ
-219 NPVLKKSPDL
+219 NT
-229 NYQNAEIKSSSQPD
+229 EI
-243 HQNPELKNLAPTI
+243 KNLAPTI
-256 ARRQMWQMM
+256 ARREMWQMM
-265 TRQANLAD
+265 VRQANLAD
-273 QVITPSAHFAKKLR
+273 QVITPSAHFAKKLQ

-293 PISVISNGINDQEIT
+293 PISVISNGIADQEIA

-313 IRTYQNHE
+313 IRTYQNNE

-344 QIAQKLEPNFRFI
+344 RIAQKLEPNFRFI

-365 QISKVQKFCKKH
+365 QMSKVQKFCKKH
-377 FDETS
+377 FDEAS

-435 MTEIV
+435 MSEIV

-451 TPRAMAKLLLKIHR
+451 TPHAMAELLLKIYH
-465 QPELIQKLSQ
+465 QPEIIQKLSQ
-475 NLAASEK
+475 NLAASKK
-482 TYLQSHQIEKLLKL
+482 TYLQSHQIKKLLNL

>member
-6 SKNSENLKTSD
+6 SKLH
-17 SIESEPVQAESAK
+17 
-30 STPVPAKLT
+30 
-39 RSKPTKSLRIAIF
+39 IAIF

-64 SSIRAQKT
+64 SSIRAQK
-72 ALESLGHQV
+72 ASLEALGHQV

-88 QQDFENPL
+88 QKDYSNPL
-96 SKFGAN
+96 NKFGAD

-111 TAKFLINGASFSK
+111 TAKFLVNGAPFSK
-124 WTKQIVHFIE
+124 WTKYVTRFIE

-152 ATTSMAGLILAKKH
+152 ATTSMAGLLLAKKYG
-166 HIKTIQT
+166 IKVIQT

-190 KTLAATGINLIH
+190 KTLAATGINLVH
-202 RTTLKS
+202 RVTLKS
-208 ILKNSPKPDYQ
+208 IAKKSPKPDYQ
-219 NPVLKKSPDL
+219 N
-229 NYQNAEIKSSSQPD
+229 AEIK
-243 HQNPELKNLAPTI
+243 NFAPTI
-256 ARRQMWQMM
+256 ARREMWQMM
-265 TRQANLAD
+265 VRQANLAD
-273 QVITPSAHFAKKLR
+273 QVITPSAHFAKKLQ

-293 PISVISNGINDQEIT
+293 PISVISNGINDQEIA
-308 NFTPK
+308 NFTPRV
-313 IRTYQNHE
+313 RTYQNHE

-344 QIAQKLEPNFRFI
+344 RIAQKLEPNFRFI

-365 QISKVQKFCKKH
+365 QMSKVQKFCKKH
-377 FDETS
+377 FDEAS

-435 MTEIV
+435 MSEIV

-451 TPRAMAKLLLKIHR
+451 TPHAMAELLLKIYH
-465 QPELIQKLSQ
+465 QPEIIQKLSQ

-482 TYLQSHQIEKLLKL
+482 TYLQSHQIKKLLDL
-496 YRQLS
+496 YFSLLNF

>member
-1 MSNPH
+1 MSTPH
-6 SKNSENLKTSD
+6 SQNLENFKNSEP
-17 SIESEPVQAESAK
+17 IESEPVQAESAK
-30 STPVPAKLT
+30 SKPIQSKFT

-72 ALESLGHQV
+72 SLEALGHQV

-88 QQDFENPL
+88 QKDYSNPL
-96 SKFGAN
+96 NKFGAD

-111 TAKFLINGASFSK
+111 TAKFLVNGAPFSK
-124 WTKQIVHFIE
+124 WTKYVTRFIE

-152 ATTSMAGLILAKKH
+152 ATTSMAGLLLAKKYG
-166 HIKTIQT
+166 IKIVQT

-202 RTTLKS
+202 RATLKS
-208 ILKNSPKPDYQ
+208 ITKKSLKPDYQ
-219 NPVLKKSPDL
+219 NT
-229 NYQNAEIKSSSQPD
+229 EI
-243 HQNPELKNLAPTI
+243 KNLAPTI
-256 ARRQMWQMM
+256 ARREMWQMM
-265 TRQANLAD
+265 VRQANLAD
-273 QVITPSAHFAKKLR
+273 QVITPSAHFAKKLQ

-293 PISVISNGINDQEIT
+293 PISVISNGIADQEIA
-308 NFTPK
+308 NFTPR
-313 IRTYQNHE
+313 IRTYQDHE

-344 QIAQKLEPNFRFI
+344 RIAQELEPNFRFV

-365 QISKVQKFCKKH
+365 QMSKVRKFYRKH
-377 FDETS
+377 FDEAS

-389 PHQEILQKYTEDQH
+389 PHQEILQKYTKDQH

-435 MTEIV
+435 MSEIV

-451 TPRAMAKLLLKIHR
+451 TPHAMAELLLKIYH
-465 QPELIQKLSQ
+465 QPEIIQKLSQ

-482 TYLQSHQIEKLLKL
+482 TYLQSHQIEKLLGL

>member
-6 SKNSENLKTSD
+6 SKNSENLKH
-17 SIESEPVQAESAK
+17 QNFK
-30 STPVPAKLT
+30 SQNPKNPA
-39 RSKPTKSLRIAIF
+39 PTKTLRIAIF

-64 SSIRAQKT
+64 SSIRAQK
-72 ALESLGHQV
+72 ASLEALGHQV

-88 QQDFENPL
+88 QKDYSNPL
-96 SKFGAN
+96 NKFGAD

-111 TAKFLINGASFSK
+111 TAKFLVNGAPFSK
-124 WTKQIVHFIE
+124 WTKYVMRFIE
-134 KKYPNLAETFDL
+134 KKYPNLAEAFDL

-152 ATTSMAGLILAKKH
+152 ATTSMSGLLLAKKYG
-166 HIKTIQT
+166 IKVVQT

-179 MAIAINVPHPF
+179 MAIAINVPHPL

-208 ILKNSPKPDYQ
+208 ISKKSPRPDYQ
-219 NPVLKKSPDL
+219 NPEPKKSPSL
-229 NYQNAEIKSSSQPD
+229 NYQNAEI
-243 HQNPELKNLAPTI
+243 KNLAPTI
-256 ARRQMWQMM
+256 ARREMWQMM

-273 QVITPSAHFAKKLR
+273 QVITPSAHFAKKLQ

-293 PISVISNGINDQEIT
+293 PISVISNGINDQEIVK
-308 NFTPK
+308 FTPQ
-313 IRTYQNHE
+313 IRAYQNHK

-344 QIAQKLEPNFRFI
+344 RIAQKLEPNFHFI

-365 QISKVQKFCKKH
+365 QMSKVQKFCKKH
-377 FDETS
+377 FDEAS

-435 MTEIV
+435 MSEIV

-451 TPRAMAKLLLKIHR
+451 TPHAMAELLLKIYH
-465 QPELIQKLSQ
+465 QPEIIQKLSQ

>member
-6 SKNSENLKTSD
+6 SKNPESLKYQNLKD
-17 SIESEPVQAESAK
+17 QNLK
-30 STPVPAKLT
+30 NPA
-39 RSKPTKSLRIAIF
+39 PTKALRIAIF

-88 QQDFENPL
+88 QQDFKNPL

-102 HDPNIILVP
+102 CDPNIILVP
-111 TAKFLINGASFSK
+111 TAKFLVNGAPFSK
-124 WTKQIVHFIE
+124 WTKEVVRFIE
-134 KKYPNLAETFDL
+134 GKYPNLTESFDL

-152 ATTSMAGLILAKKH
+152 ATTSMAGLILAKKY
-166 HIKTIQT
+166 HIKTVQT

-208 ILKNSPKPDYQ
+208 ILKKSSRSDYR
-219 NPVLKKSPDL
+219 NPEPKKSPGP
-229 NYQNAEIKSSSQPD
+229 NYQNAEI
-243 HQNPELKNLAPTI
+243 KNLAPTI
-256 ARRQMWQMM
+256 ARREMWQMM
-265 TRQANLAD
+265 VRQANLAD
-273 QVITPSAHFAKKLR
+273 QVITPSAHFAKKLQ

-293 PISVISNGINDQEIT
+293 PISVISNGISDQEIA
-308 NFTPK
+308 NFTPR
-313 IRTYQNHE
+313 IRTYEDHE

-344 QIAQKLEPNFRFI
+344 RIAQELEPDFRFV

-365 QISKVQKFCKKH
+365 QMSKVRKFCKKH
-377 FDETS
+377 FDEAS

-389 PHQEILQKYTEDQH
+389 PHQEILQKYTKDQH

-435 MTEIV
+435 MSEIV

-451 TPRAMAKLLLKIHR
+451 APRAMAELLLKIHH
-465 QPELIQKLSQ
+465 QPEIIQKLNQ

-482 TYLQSHQIEKLLKL
+482 TYLQSHQIEKLLDL
-496 YRQLS
+496 YCQLS

>member
-1 MSNPH
+1 MPNPH
-6 SKNSENLKTSD
+6 SKNPESLKHQNLKG
-17 SIESEPVQAESAK
+17 QNLK
-30 STPVPAKLT
+30 NPA
-39 RSKPTKSLRIAIF
+39 PTKALRIAIF

-96 SKFGAN
+96 SQFGAN

-111 TAKFLINGASFSK
+111 TAKFLVNGAPFSK
-124 WTKQIVHFIE
+124 WTKQVVRFIE
-134 KKYPNLAETFDL
+134 GRYPNLTESFDL

-152 ATTSMAGLILAKKH
+152 ATTSMAGLILAKKY
-166 HIKTIQT
+166 HIKTVQT

-190 KTLAATGINLIH
+190 KTIAATGINLIH

-208 ILKNSPKPDYQ
+208 ILKKFPKPNYQ
-219 NPVLKKSPDL
+219 NPEPKKSPSL
-229 NYQNAEIKSSSQPD
+229 NYQNTEI
-243 HQNPELKNLAPTI
+243 KNLAPTI
-256 ARRQMWQMM
+256 ARREMWQMM
-265 TRQANLAD
+265 VRQANLAD
-273 QVITPSAHFAKKLR
+273 QVITPSAHFAKKLQ

-293 PISVISNGINDQEIT
+293 PISVISNGIADQEMT
-308 NFTPK
+308 NFTPQV
-313 IRTYQNHE
+313 RSYQRSE

-344 QIAQKLEPNFRFI
+344 KLAQELEPNFRFI

-365 QISKVQKFCKKH
+365 QMSKVQKFCKKH
-377 FDETS
+377 FDEAS
-382 IKILGTI
+382 IKIFGTI
-389 PHQEILQKYTEDQH
+389 PHQEILQKYTKDQH

-435 MTEIV
+435 MSEIV

-451 TPRAMAKLLLKIHR
+451 NPCAMTELLLKIYH

-482 TYLQSHQIEKLLKL
+482 TYLQSQQIEKLLKL

>member
-6 SKNSENLKTSD
+6 SKNPESLKHQNLKG
-17 SIESEPVQAESAK
+17 QNLK
-30 STPVPAKLT
+30 NPA
-39 RSKPTKSLRIAIF
+39 PTKALRIAIF

-96 SKFGAN
+96 SQFGAN

-111 TAKFLINGASFSK
+111 TAKFLVNGAPFSK
-124 WTKQIVHFIE
+124 WTKYVTRFIE
-134 KKYPNLAETFDL
+134 QKYPNLAETFDL
-146 FHIHYE
+146 FHVHYE
-152 ATTSMAGLILAKKH
+152 ATTSMAGLLLAKKYG
-166 HIKTIQT
+166 IKVIQT

-202 RTTLKS
+202 RTTLKPIAKKS
-208 ILKNSPKPDYQ
+208 LKPDYQ
-219 NPVLKKSPDL
+219 NT
-229 NYQNAEIKSSSQPD
+229 EI
-243 HQNPELKNLAPTI
+243 KNLAPTI

-265 TRQANLAD
+265 VRQANLAD
-273 QVITPSAHFAKKLR
+273 QVITPSAHFAKKLQ

-293 PISVISNGINDQEIT
+293 PISVISNGIADQEMT
-308 NFTPK
+308 NFTPQV
-313 IRTYQNHE
+313 RSYQRSE

-344 QIAQKLEPNFRFI
+344 KLAQELEPNFRFI

-365 QISKVQKFCKKH
+365 QMSKVQKFCKKH
-377 FDETS
+377 FDEAS
-382 IKILGTI
+382 IKIFGTI
-389 PHQEILQKYTEDQH
+389 PHQEILQKYTKDQH

-435 MTEIV
+435 MSEIV

-451 TPRAMAKLLLKIHR
+451 NPCAMTELLLKIYH

>member
-6 SKNSENLKTSD
+6 SKNSENLKHQNLKGQS
-17 SIESEPVQAESAK
+17 PK
-30 STPVPAKLT
+30 NPA
-39 RSKPTKSLRIAIF
+39 PTKTFRIAIF

-96 SKFGAN
+96 SQFGAN

-111 TAKFLINGASFSK
+111 TAKFLVNGAPFSK
-124 WTKQIVHFIE
+124 WTKYVTRFIE
-134 KKYPNLAETFDL
+134 QKYPNLAETFDL
-146 FHIHYE
+146 FHVHYE
-152 ATTSMAGLILAKKH
+152 ATTSMAGLLLAKKYG
-166 HIKTIQT
+166 IKVIQT

-202 RTTLKS
+202 RTTLKPIAKKS
-208 ILKNSPKPDYQ
+208 LKPDYQ
-219 NPVLKKSPDL
+219 NT
-229 NYQNAEIKSSSQPD
+229 EI
-243 HQNPELKNLAPTI
+243 KNLAPTI

-265 TRQANLAD
+265 VRQANLAD
-273 QVITPSAHFAKKLR
+273 QVITPSAHFAKKLQ

-293 PISVISNGINDQEIT
+293 PISVISNGIADQEMT
-308 NFTPK
+308 NFTPQV
-313 IRTYQNHE
+313 RSYQRSE

-344 QIAQKLEPNFRFI
+344 KLAQELEPNFRFI

-365 QISKVQKFCKKH
+365 QMSKVQKFCKKH
-377 FDETS
+377 FDEAS
-382 IKILGTI
+382 IKIFGTI
-389 PHQEILQKYTEDQH
+389 PHQEILQKYTKDQH

-435 MTEIV
+435 MSEIV

-451 TPRAMAKLLLKIHR
+451 NPCAMTELLLKIYH

-482 TYLQSHQIEKLLKL
+482 TYLQSQQIEKLLKL

>member
-6 SKNSENLKTSD
+6 SKNPESLKHQNLKG
-17 SIESEPVQAESAK
+17 QNLK
-30 STPVPAKLT
+30 NPA
-39 RSKPTKSLRIAIF
+39 PTKALRIAIF

-96 SKFGAN
+96 SQFGAN

-111 TAKFLINGASFSK
+111 TAKFLVNGAPFSK
-124 WTKQIVHFIE
+124 WTKYVTRFI
-134 KKYPNLAETFDL
+134 KQKYPNLAETFDL
-146 FHIHYE
+146 FHVHYE
-152 ATTSMAGLILAKKH
+152 ATTSMAGLLLAKKYG
-166 HIKTIQT
+166 IKVIQT

-202 RTTLKS
+202 RTTLKPIAKKS
-208 ILKNSPKPDYQ
+208 LKPDYQ
-219 NPVLKKSPDL
+219 NT
-229 NYQNAEIKSSSQPD
+229 EI
-243 HQNPELKNLAPTI
+243 KNLAPTI

-265 TRQANLAD
+265 VRQANLAD
-273 QVITPSAHFAKKLR
+273 QVITPSAHFAKKLQ

-293 PISVISNGINDQEIT
+293 PISVISNGIADQEMT
-308 NFTPK
+308 NFTPQV
-313 IRTYQNHE
+313 RSYQRSE

-344 QIAQKLEPNFRFI
+344 KLAQELEPNFRFI

-365 QISKVQKFCKKH
+365 QMSKVQKFCKKH
-377 FDETS
+377 FDEAS
-382 IKILGTI
+382 IKIFGTI
-389 PHQEILQKYTEDQH
+389 PHQEILQKYTKDQH

-435 MTEIV
+435 MSEIV

-451 TPRAMAKLLLKIHR
+451 NPCAMTELLLKIYH

-482 TYLQSHQIEKLLKL
+482 TYLQSQQIEKLLKL

>member
-6 SKNSENLKTSD
+6 SKNPESLKHQNLKG
-17 SIESEPVQAESAK
+17 QNLK
-30 STPVPAKLT
+30 NPA
-39 RSKPTKSLRIAIF
+39 PTKALRIAIF

-96 SKFGAN
+96 SQFGAN

-111 TAKFLINGASFSK
+111 TAKFLVNGAPFSK
-124 WTKQIVHFIE
+124 WTKEVVRFIE
-134 KKYPNLAETFDL
+134 QKYPNLTKSFDL

-152 ATTSMAGLILAKKH
+152 ATTSMAGLILAKKY

-179 MAIAINVPHPF
+179 MAITINVPHPF
-190 KTLAATGINLIH
+190 KTIAATGINLIH

-208 ILKNSPKPDYQ
+208 ISKKSPRPDYQ
-219 NPVLKKSPDL
+219 NPEPKKSPSL
-229 NYQNAEIKSSSQPD
+229 NYQNAKI
-243 HQNPELKNLAPTI
+243 KNLAPTI
-256 ARRQMWQMM
+256 ARREMWQMM
-265 TRQANLAD
+265 VRQANLAD
-273 QVITPSAHFAKKLR
+273 QVITPSAHFAKKLQ

-293 PISVISNGINDQEIT
+293 PVSVISNGIADQEMT
-308 NFTPK
+308 NFTPQV
-313 IRTYQNHE
+313 RSYQRSE

-344 QIAQKLEPNFRFI
+344 KLAQELEPNFRFI

-365 QISKVQKFCKKH
+365 QMSKVQKFCKKH
-377 FDETS
+377 FDEAS
-382 IKILGTI
+382 IKIFGTI
-389 PHQEILQKYTEDQH
+389 PHQEILQKYTKDQH

-435 MTEIV
+435 MSEIV

-451 TPRAMAKLLLKIHR
+451 NPCAMTELLLKIYH

-482 TYLQSHQIEKLLKL
+482 TYLQSQQIEKLLKL

>member
-6 SKNSENLKTSD
+6 SKNLQIFKNSKPVK
-17 SIESEPVQAESAK
+17 SEPVQAESAK
-30 STPVPAKLT
+30 SKPIQ
-39 RSKPTKSLRIAIF
+39 SKPTKSLRIAIF

-64 SSIRAQKT
+64 SSIRAQK
-72 ALESLGHQV
+72 ASLEALGHQV

-88 QQDFENPL
+88 HQDFENPL

-102 HDPNIILVP
+102 HDPNIVLVP
-111 TAKFLINGASFSK
+111 TAKFLINGAPFSK
-124 WTKQIVHFIE
+124 WAKYVTRFIE
-134 KKYPNLAETFDL
+134 QKYPNLAETFDL

-152 ATTSMAGLILAKKH
+152 ATTSMAGLILAKKY
-166 HIKTIQT
+166 HIKTVQT

-179 MAIAINVPHPF
+179 MAIAINAPHPF
-190 KTLAATGINLIH
+190 KTIAATGINLIH

-208 ILKNSPKPDYQ
+208 ILKKSPKPDYQ
-219 NPVLKKSPDL
+219 NPELKKSPDL
-229 NYQNAEIKSSSQPD
+229 NYQNAEIK
-243 HQNPELKNLAPTI
+243 NLAPTI
-256 ARRQMWQMM
+256 ARREMWQMM

-293 PISVISNGINDQEIT
+293 PISVISNGINNQEMT
-308 NFTPK
+308 NFAPQ

-344 QIAQKLEPNFRFI
+344 RITQELEPNFRFV
-357 FTIIGDGN
+357 FTIIGNGN
-365 QISKVQKFCKKH
+365 QMSKVRKFCKKH

-382 IKILGTI
+382 IKILGAI
-389 PHQEILQKYTEDQH
+389 PHLEILQKYTEGQH

-451 TPRAMAKLLLKIHR
+451 APRAMAELLLKIHH

>member
-6 SKNSENLKTSD
+6 SKNSENLKH
-17 SIESEPVQAESAK
+17 QNFK
-30 STPVPAKLT
+30 SQNPKNPA
-39 RSKPTKSLRIAIF
+39 PTKALRIAIF

-96 SKFGAN
+96 SQFGAN

-111 TAKFLINGASFSK
+111 TAKFLVNGAPFSK
-124 WTKQIVHFIE
+124 WTKYVTRFIE
-134 KKYPNLAETFDL
+134 QKYPNLAETFDL
-146 FHIHYE
+146 FHVHYE
-152 ATTSMAGLILAKKH
+152 ATTSMAGLLLAKKYG
-166 HIKTIQT
+166 IKVIQT

-202 RTTLKS
+202 RTTLKPIAKKS
-208 ILKNSPKPDYQ
+208 LKPDYQ
-219 NPVLKKSPDL
+219 NT
-229 NYQNAEIKSSSQPD
+229 EI
-243 HQNPELKNLAPTI
+243 KNLAPTI

-265 TRQANLAD
+265 VRQANLAD
-273 QVITPSAHFAKKLR
+273 QVITPSAHFAKKLQ

-293 PISVISNGINDQEIT
+293 PISVISNGIADQEMT
-308 NFTPK
+308 NFTPQV
-313 IRTYQNHE
+313 RSYQRSE

-344 QIAQKLEPNFRFI
+344 KLAQELEPNFRFI

-365 QISKVQKFCKKH
+365 QMSKVQKFCKKH
-377 FDETS
+377 FDEAS
-382 IKILGTI
+382 IKIFGTI
-389 PHQEILQKYTEDQH
+389 PHQEILQKYTKDQH

-435 MTEIV
+435 MSEIV

-451 TPRAMAKLLLKIHR
+451 NPCAMTELLLKIYH

>member
-6 SKNSENLKTSD
+6 SQLH
-17 SIESEPVQAESAK
+17 
-30 STPVPAKLT
+30 
-39 RSKPTKSLRIAIF
+39 IAIF

-64 SSIRAQKT
+64 SSIRAQK
-72 ALESLGHQV
+72 ASLEALGHQV

-88 QQDFENPL
+88 QKDYSSPL
-96 SKFGAN
+96 NKFGAD

-111 TAKFLINGASFSK
+111 TAKFLVNGAPFSK
-124 WTKQIVHFIE
+124 WTKYVTRFIE

-146 FHIHYE
+146 FHVHYE
-152 ATTSMAGLILAKKH
+152 ATTSMAGLLLAKKYG
-166 HIKTIQT
+166 IKVIQT

-179 MAIAINVPHPF
+179 MAIAINVPHPL

-202 RTTLKS
+202 RATLKS
-208 ILKNSPKPDYQ
+208 ITKKSPKPDYQ
-219 NPVLKKSPDL
+219 NT
-229 NYQNAEIKSSSQPD
+229 EI
-243 HQNPELKNLAPTI
+243 KNLAPTI
-256 ARRQMWQMM
+256 ARREMWQMM
-265 TRQANLAD
+265 VRQANLAD
-273 QVITPSAHFAKKLR
+273 QVITPSAHFAKKLQ

-293 PISVISNGINDQEIT
+293 PISVISNGINDQEIA
-308 NFTPK
+308 NFTPQ
-313 IRTYQNHE
+313 IRTYQNDE

-344 QIAQKLEPNFRFI
+344 RIAQKLKPDFRFI

-365 QISKVQKFCKKH
+365 QMSKVQKFCKKH
-377 FDETS
+377 FDEAS

-389 PHQEILQKYTEDQH
+389 PHQEILQKYTKDQH

-435 MTEIV
+435 MSEIV

-451 TPRAMAKLLLKIHR
+451 NPRAMAELLLEIYH

>member
-6 SKNSENLKTSD
+6 SKNSENLKHQNLKGQS
-17 SIESEPVQAESAK
+17 PK
-30 STPVPAKLT
+30 NPA
-39 RSKPTKSLRIAIF
+39 PTKALRIAIF

-96 SKFGAN
+96 SQFGAN

-111 TAKFLINGASFSK
+111 TAKFLVNGAPFSK
-124 WTKQIVHFIE
+124 WTKHVIRFIE
-134 KKYPNLAETFDL
+134 EKYPNLTESFDF

-152 ATTSMAGLILAKKH
+152 ATTSMAGLILAKKY

-179 MAIAINVPHPF
+179 IAIAINVPHPF
-190 KTLAATGINLIH
+190 KTIAATGINLIH

-208 ILKNSPKPDYQ
+208 ISKKSPRPDYQ
-219 NPVLKKSPDL
+219 NPEPKKSPSL
-229 NYQNAEIKSSSQPD
+229 NYQNAKI
-243 HQNPELKNLAPTI
+243 KNLAPTI
-256 ARRQMWQMM
+256 ARREMWQMM

-273 QVITPSAHFAKKLR
+273 QVITPSAHFAKKLQ

-293 PISVISNGINDQEIT
+293 PISVISNGIADQEMT
-308 NFTPK
+308 NFTPR
-313 IRTYQNHE
+313 IRTYQDHE

-344 QIAQKLEPNFRFI
+344 RIAQELEPNFRFI

-365 QISKVQKFCKKH
+365 QMSKVRKFCRKH
-377 FDETS
+377 FDEAS

-435 MTEIV
+435 MSEIV

-451 TPRAMAKLLLKIHR
+451 TPHAMAELLLEIYH
-465 QPELIQKLSQ
+465 QPEIIQKLSQ

-482 TYLQSHQIEKLLKL
+482 TYLQSHQIEKLLDL

>member
-1 MSNPH
+1 MPNPH
-6 SKNSENLKTSD
+6 SKLH
-17 SIESEPVQAESAK
+17 
-30 STPVPAKLT
+30 
-39 RSKPTKSLRIAIF
+39 IAIF

-72 ALESLGHQV
+72 SLEALGHQV

-88 QQDFENPL
+88 QKDYSNPL
-96 SKFGAN
+96 NKFGAD

-111 TAKFLINGASFSK
+111 TAKFLVNGAPFSK
-124 WTKQIVHFIE
+124 WTKYVTRFIE

-152 ATTSMAGLILAKKH
+152 ATTSMSGLLLAKKYG
-166 HIKTIQT
+166 IKVVQT

-208 ILKNSPKPDYQ
+208 IAKKSPKPDYQ
-219 NPVLKKSPDL
+219 NT
-229 NYQNAEIKSSSQPD
+229 EI
-243 HQNPELKNLAPTI
+243 KNLAPTI
-256 ARRQMWQMM
+256 ARREMWQMM
-265 TRQANLAD
+265 VRQANLAD
-273 QVITPSAHFAKKLR
+273 QVITPSAHFAKKLQ
-287 LFGVTR
+287 LFGVTH
-293 PISVISNGINDQEIT
+293 PISVISNGIADQEIA

-313 IRTYQNHE
+313 IRNYQRSE

-344 QIAQKLEPNFRFI
+344 RIAQKLEPNFRFI

-365 QISKVQKFCKKH
+365 QMSKVQKFCKKH
-377 FDETS
+377 FDEAS

-435 MTEIV
+435 MSEIV

-451 TPRAMAKLLLKIHR
+451 TPHAMAELLLKIYH
-465 QPELIQKLSQ
+465 QPEIIQKLSQ

-482 TYLQSHQIEKLLKL
+482 TYLQSHQIKKLLDL
-496 YRQLS
+496 YFSLLNF